1 MITTDVRPAL
11 GTNGSAWDALVDV
24 APLPSPFL
32 RSWWLDGVAG
42 PNPRVV
48 IVRDDGDLI
57 GGMALE
63 EDRPLGIARLRPI
76 GLLLGADQL
85 DIVAAPGREGDVEE
99 ALRAWLGQ
107 CRARVID
114 LVGCS
119 EKTRLVAVLPRP
131 RVEAVDVAPWIPL
144 PASFSDFLALRSG
157 DLRSQIDRPGRR
169 LRREG
174 VSYRVVEPAEVQRAL
189 TDLRRLHAH
198 VFGTSSQFLPVFDRF
213 ARAAPAGIARQ
224 ELVLHEFV
232 ADGRTVAVNVCFE
245 VAKRVSFYQG
255 GRDTD
260 RRWRG
265 SGTALIAHSV
275 EHAIE
280 AGCRELDLLRGAEGY
295 KRQWATEQRE
305 ILRLRAG
312 RGIGG
317 RLGLLGLA
325 LGARSRRAVAAASR
339 SARRT
344 LATRK
349 EGMDAGRPGGAP

>member
-1 MITTDVRPAL
+1 MITTEVRPAL
-11 GTNGSAWDALVDV
+11 GDLGGPWDALVDV

-42 PNPRVV
+42 PKPRFV
-48 IVRDDGDLI
+48 IVRDGGDLI

-63 EDRPLGIARLRPI
+63 EDRPLGVARLRPI
-76 GLLLGADQL
+76 GVLLGADQL
-85 DIVAAPGREGDVEE
+85 DIVAAPGREDDVEE
-99 ALRAWLGQ
+99 ALRAWLRTY
-107 CRARVID
+107 RARVVD

-119 EKTRLVAVLPRP
+119 EQTRLVAVLPQP
-131 RVEAVDVAPWIPL
+131 RVEAVDVAPWTPL
-144 PASFSDFLALRSG
+144 PPSFSDFLALRPG
-157 DLRSQIDRPGRR
+157 DLRSQIDRPRRR

-174 VSYRVVEPAEVQRAL
+174 VSYRVVEPADGERAL
-189 TDLRRLHAH
+189 TDLRRLHEH
-198 VFGTSSQFLPVFDRF
+198 VFGTASQFLPVFDRF

-245 VAKRVSFYQG
+245 VANRVSFYQG

-275 EHAIE
+275 EHGID

-305 ILRLRAG
+305 ILRVRSG

-317 RLGLLGLA
+317 RLGLLGLG

-339 SARRT
+339 AARRT
-344 LATRK
+344 
-349 EGMDAGRPGGAP
+349 PGAKKGSGGSENPGETP

>member
-1 MITTDVRPAL
+1 MITTEVRSVL
-11 GTNGSAWDALVDV
+11 GSFGSAWDALVDV

-32 RSWWLDGVAG
+32 RSWWLEGVAG
-42 PNPRVV
+42 PDPRFV
-48 IVRDDGDLI
+48 IVCDGGDLI
-57 GGMALE
+57 GGVALE

-85 DIVAAPGREGDVEE
+85 DLVVAPGREEE
-99 ALRAWLGQ
+99 VQDALRGWLAQ
-107 CRARVID
+107 HRARVID

-119 EKTRLVAVLPRP
+119 EQTRLGAVLPQP
-131 RVEAVDVAPWIPL
+131 RVEAVDVAPWTPL
-144 PASFSDFLALRSG
+144 PPSFSDFLALRPG
-157 DLRSQIDRPGRR
+157 DLRSQIDRPRRR

-174 VSYRVVEPAEVQRAL
+174 VSYRVVGPAEAERAL
-189 TDLRRLHAH
+189 TDLRRLHEH
-198 VFGTSSQFLPVFDRF
+198 VFGASSQFLPVFDRF

-232 ADGRTVAVNVCFE
+232 AEDRTVAVNVCFE
-245 VAKRVSFYQG
+245 VAQRVSFYQG

-275 EHAIE
+275 EHAID

-317 RLGLLGLA
+317 RLGLLGLG
-325 LGARSRRAVAAASR
+325 LGARSRRAVAAAR
-339 SARRT
+339 RAARRP
-344 LATRK
+344 ATWRK
-349 EGMDAGRPGGAP
+349 GSAGSGNPGGAT